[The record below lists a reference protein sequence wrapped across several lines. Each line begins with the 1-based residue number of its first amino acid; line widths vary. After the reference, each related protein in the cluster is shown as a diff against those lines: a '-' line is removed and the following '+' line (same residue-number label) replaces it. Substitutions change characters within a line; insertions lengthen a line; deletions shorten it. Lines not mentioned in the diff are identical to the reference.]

1 MAAPT
6 PQVRGAITAVLLQ
19 DGFQTLLASSLG
31 LTISISEKSV
41 QIGAIDGGDAIV
53 TTTMLNVL
61 YETKAPQCL
70 QMWEDWVVIAAYDPH
85 AYTLLQSMLNQPQT
99 ITAILPDDT
108 SLTAYAYLKRVESA
122 PLVKGTM
129 PEVTMTWVIT
139 NFDPVHCVE
148 AGPVLTLG
156 AGSCSP
162 C

>member
-6 PQVRGAITAVLLQ
+6 PQVRGAVTGVMLQ
-19 DGFQTLLASSLG
+19 DGFQTLLACSLG
-31 LTISISEKSV
+31 LTLAVSEKSV
-41 QIGAIDGGDAIV
+41 QIGAIDGGDPIV
-53 TTTMLNVL
+53 TTTMLNIL
-61 YETKAPQCL
+61 YETKAAQCL

-85 AYTLLQSMLNQPQT
+85 ALTLLQSMINTPQT
-99 ITAILPDDT
+99 ITVILPDDT
-108 SLTAYAYLKRVESA
+108 SLTAYAYLKRNEFA

-139 NFDPVHCVE
+139 NYDPVHCIE